1 MGAQEKVAEL
11 IRGERRVA
19 MGGIVGQLVGARKGA
34 NGKKGSGSIRG
45 EGGSWNQA
53 DRRSGFGRRGK
64 ACVEITASGGGGNG
78 TSHLRQSKAE
88 FDSTDWNGK
97 ARVGGGR

>member
-19 MGGIVGQLVGARKGA
+19 IGGIVEQLVSARRGA
-34 NGKKGSGSIRG
+34 NGKKGSGSIRV
-45 EGGSWNQA
+45 EGGSWNGV
-53 DRRSGFGRRGK
+53 DRKSGSGRTGK
-64 ACVEITASGGGGNG
+64 ACVKITASGGDGNG
-78 TSHLRQSKAE
+78 MRRLRQSKAE

-97 ARVGGGR
+97 VGVGGGR